1 MEQVIGDLKIGDVG
15 MIIGYTTADMAYRR
29 RLLAMGLTKG
39 TSFEIIRKAP
49 FGDPVEIKVKDYK
62 LTLRK
67 AEAVSVK
74 IKKI

>member
-39 TSFEIIRKAP
+39 SSFEVIRKAP
-49 FGDPVEIKVKDYK
+49 FGDPIEIKIKDYN